1 MPVPHDPERIKIVPQ
16 ESISGRICEQI
27 DDDLVPPRVD
37 MDLDDFV
44 TMLTNSGI
52 TVSSGGIWD
61 VIDGVVPKK
70 ATRITWHQQV
80 QVAAIPRQARD
91 LSC

>member
-1 MPVPHDPERIKIVPQ
+1 MNK
-16 ESISGRICEQI
+16 QI

-52 TVSSGGIWD
+52 PVSSGGIWD

-80 QVAAIPRQARD
+80 QVAAILDRHVTCRLNSAFCA
-91 LSC
+91 S